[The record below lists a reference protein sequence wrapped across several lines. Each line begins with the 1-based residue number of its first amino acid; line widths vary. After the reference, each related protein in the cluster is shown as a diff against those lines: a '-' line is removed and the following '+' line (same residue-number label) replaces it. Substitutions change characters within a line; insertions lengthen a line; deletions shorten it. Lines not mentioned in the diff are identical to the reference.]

1 MLISYL
7 ECKKNMGKEK
17 ESPKKETENEFFQEK
32 RSNGS
37 CTASYIFSL
46 SEVKLSFLY
55 FIKDLC
61 FDKNWII
68 FPILLPFSQRNIT
81 FLILCFLFAI
91 LFSIFLTAQ
100 NGLKI
105 FQLEVKLYMVKFSL
119 LNRPENSSLLFKS
132 CVEFQPRLADGK
144 LDHVNAMQFLQ
155 EFLEETRISISVR
168 MEQFETDFY
177 SINVFLYHTKHL

>member
-1 MLISYL
+1 MTKPFYILSQFGLLIFFSLQLHYVLMAYGLLLIWRNLMLISFL
-7 ECKKNMGKEK
+7 ECKKNVGKEK
-17 ESPKKETENEFFQEK
+17 ESPKKETEKEFFQEK

-91 LFSIFLTAQ
+91 LFSIFLT
-100 NGLKI
+100 
-105 FQLEVKLYMVKFSL
+105 V
-119 LNRPENSSLLFKS
+119 
-132 CVEFQPRLADGK
+132 
-144 LDHVNAMQFLQ
+144 
-155 EFLEETRISISVR
+155 
-168 MEQFETDFY
+168 
-177 SINVFLYHTKHL
+177 

>member
-1 MLISYL
+1 MAYGLLLTWRNLMLISYL
-7 ECKKNMGKEK
+7 ECKKNVGKET

-46 SEVKLSFLY
+46 SEVKLSFLH

-91 LFSIFLTAQ
+91 LFSIFLTA
-100 NGLKI
+100 
-105 FQLEVKLYMVKFSL
+105 
-119 LNRPENSSLLFKS
+119 
-132 CVEFQPRLADGK
+132 
-144 LDHVNAMQFLQ
+144 
-155 EFLEETRISISVR
+155 
-168 MEQFETDFY
+168 
-177 SINVFLYHTKHL
+177 